1 MRIIDCHCHVY
12 PHKIAEKAVASIGM
26 FYDVPMGQDGTAETL
41 FKQGTEAGITDFLIH
56 SVATTPQQVKAV
68 NEFVKSEV
76 DKHPGSFIGF
86 GTLHPDSEDQE
97 GDVEHLIELGLKGVK
112 VHPDFIKCA
121 VDDPRFMK
129 IYEIVRGRIPICM
142 HTGDYRYD
150 YSNPNRLKVVL
161 ESFPDLL
168 VIGAHFG
175 GWSMWEKA
183 SEQLYTYDNLIV
195 DCSSSLAW
203 ITPEVA
209 VKCVRLYGSE
219 RVLFGTDFP
228 MWIPG
233 EEMERFNRLKLTDE
247 ERENIFHLNAERILG
262 F

>member
-12 PHKIAEKAVASIGM
+12 PHKIAEKAVASIGK

-41 FKQGTEAGITDFLIH
+41 FRQGTEAGITDFLIH

-129 IYEIVRGRIPICM
+129 IYEIIVRI
-142 HTGDYRYD
+142 
-150 YSNPNRLKVVL
+150 K
-161 ESFPDLL
+161 
-168 VIGAHFG
+168 
-175 GWSMWEKA
+175 
-183 SEQLYTYDNLIV
+183 
-195 DCSSSLAW
+195 
-203 ITPEVA
+203 
-209 VKCVRLYGSE
+209 
-219 RVLFGTDFP
+219 LF
-228 MWIPG
+228 
-233 EEMERFNRLKLTDE
+233 
-247 ERENIFHLNAERILG
+247 
-262 F
+262 